1 MLNKPAIQAIFC
13 SNKSIK
19 AYSSPELQAFLQW
32 TEILISKE
40 LEFAGHQWQ
49 RHFRLYYVSSI
60 EHAAQIKS
68 RKLVPAVVDA
78 KNSIRRDQ
86 KKGGRSSDPNS
97 NNNTK

>member
-1 MLNKPAIQAIFC
+1 MLNKPAVQAIFC
-13 SNKSIK
+13 SKNGIK
-19 AYSSPELQAFLQW
+19 AYLSPELQPLLQW

-49 RHFRLYYVSSI
+49 RHFRLYYVTLI

-68 RKLVPAVVDA
+68 RKLVPAFVDA
-78 KNSIRRDQ
+78 KNSIRRDR
-86 KKGGRSSDPNS
+86 KKGRSSDPNS